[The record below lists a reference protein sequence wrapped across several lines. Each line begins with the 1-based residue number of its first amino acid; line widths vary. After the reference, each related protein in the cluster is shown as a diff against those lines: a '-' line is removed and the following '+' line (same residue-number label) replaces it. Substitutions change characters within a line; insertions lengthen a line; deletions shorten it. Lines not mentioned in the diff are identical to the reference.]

1 MAIDSA
7 ESGSLLELPAGDY
20 RGNIVIDKPLIID
33 GKDRGAKI
41 IGDGS
46 GTVIKI
52 RSPFVT
58 INLTILQWLSHHEL
72 RDTSGVLWMDS
83 MPLSHRM
90 IKHARRVFCPTT
102 QTITVTRF

>member
-1 MAIDSA
+1 MRLVAIFALFTISLIGDNRLQMAIDSA

-46 GTVIKI
+46 G
-52 RSPFVT
+52 P
-58 INLTILQWLSHHEL
+58 LL
-72 RDTSGVLWMDS
+72 RLGVHL
-83 MPLSHRM
+83 
-90 IKHARRVFCPTT
+90 
-102 QTITVTRF
+102 